1 MTRQEI
7 EKEINDEFTKF
18 MNSKFPNILPKNFME
33 LFKKALM
40 KVDIGKFQLRVVPL
54 KEVLTKNLK
63 DLTVTEVGIMCNVI
77 TSVPFEG
84 MYQTLDEALNSRM
97 RLENVIVEF
106 NTLKREQEVKLTQKK
121 ETMINLTGAGGGSIL
136 AKA

>member
-40 KVDIGKFQLRVVPL
+40 KVDIGKFQLRSVPL

>member
-40 KVDIGKFQLRVVPL
+40 KVDIGKFQLRAVPL

-97 RLENVIVEF
+97 RLENVIIEF
-106 NTLKREQEVKLTQKK
+106 NTLKRDKEVKLTQKK